1 MRLVND
7 SPSFTP
13 VHSQIRAI
21 GPRNLHL
28 AKGRGCQQ
36 GPVDQL
42 GHCVCL
48 IGTPPARTE
57 LVMEAFEAELPVT
70 LTPLAD
76 GHPRQTIR
84 LAMSVL
90 VSPALQVNT
99 IWARWTME

>member
-1 MRLVND
+1 
-7 SPSFTP
+7 
-13 VHSQIRAI
+13 
-21 GPRNLHL
+21 
-28 AKGRGCQQ
+28 
-36 GPVDQL
+36 
-42 GHCVCL
+42 
-48 IGTPPARTE
+48 
-57 LVMEAFEAELPVT
+57 MEAFEAELPVT